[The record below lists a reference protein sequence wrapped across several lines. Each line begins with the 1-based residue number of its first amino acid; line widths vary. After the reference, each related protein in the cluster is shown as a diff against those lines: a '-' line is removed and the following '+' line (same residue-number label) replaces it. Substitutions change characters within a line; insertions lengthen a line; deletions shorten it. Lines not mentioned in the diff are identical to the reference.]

1 MSASYEVS
9 STYAGGMVKAL
20 RALSLL
26 DDRVTSRLSEE
37 QRAIVKSPWARG
49 WWPGP
54 VSEGIAQAAFEV
66 HGAEAIE
73 RAGYETVF
81 RSVGPIITPL
91 ISVIGAIFGLTPPTL
106 FERMADLSSTS
117 VKGVTLAWKSTGA
130 RGGDFIITYP
140 TPLCGATEP
149 LWRGACRYI
158 LQTARADGRI
168 ASSRV
173 VDRTITLSVEWV

>member
-9 STYAGGMVKAL
+9 STYTGGIVKAL

-26 DDRVTSRLSEE
+26 DDRVTSRLSDE
-37 QRAIVKSPWARG
+37 QRAIIKSPWAKG

-54 VSEGIAQAAFEV
+54 VTEGIVQAALEV
-66 HGAEAIE
+66 HGTDALE

-106 FERMADLSSTS
+106 FERMADLTSTS
-117 VKGVTLAWKSTGA
+117 VKGVTLTWKSTGT
-130 RGGDFIITYP
+130 RSGDFTITYP
-140 TPLCGATEP
+140 TPLSAAVEP

-158 LQTARADGRI
+158 FQTARADGRI
-168 ASSRV
+168 VSSHI